1 MYERETYLKIRKK
14 LEESLGFEK
23 ETGLESLHFSP

>member
-1 MYERETYLKIRKK
+1 MKEKHILKLEKK